1 MTRHIWNITIHRS
14 ELRKERWYLIVLI
27 AGVLVPSFVSSA
39 AEAQHNASHY
49 FHSADLPPGT
59 VGQGQLLRGG
69 PLPGYFQPVEIQA
82 PAGAQISMVMGGQF
96 QPAEPAPVLAGML
109 IGQVYRFKVSR
120 IPRREGYEVFPSIE
134 VINRTYP
141 PCGLEKHFPIPV
153 QLTQEELEMAL
164 AGRFVTRVIYLE
176 DPERAL
182 PVANE
187 PGQQRYYE
195 VLDNEDPLQVADRMG
210 RPVAI
215 LRIGSRTP
223 AYDAVS
229 QRFHFAS
236 PPFLSL
242 QRPGPLPGRRDGLEP
257 TPEGADAQGNFP
269 RLPLPVLQRTQQRR
283 MSNSRFSVEVAP

>member
-1 MTRHIWNITIHRS
+1 MNRHTWDIQTS
-14 ELRKERWYLIVLI
+14 TADSQCLLRGILLAVFST
-27 AGVLVPSFVSSA
+27 VPLVCCEVGL
-39 AEAQHNASHY
+39 AQRESHHY

-69 PLPGYFQPVEIQA
+69 QLRGYFQPVEIQA
-82 PAGAQISMVMGGQF
+82 PEGVQISMVVGGQF
-96 QPAEPAPVLAGML
+96 QPPAPAPVMAGML

-120 IPRREGYEVFPSIE
+120 IPRREGHEVFPSIE

-141 PCGLEKHFPIPV
+141 PCGLERHFPIPV

-164 AGRFVTRVIYLE
+164 AGQFVTRVIYLE
-176 DPERAL
+176 DPQQAL

-195 VLDNEDPLQVADRMG
+195 IRDREDPLEVADRLG

-223 AYDAVS
+223 SYDSVS
-229 QRFHFAS
+229 QRFSFAS

-242 QRPGPLPGRRDGLEP
+242 QRPGPLPQRGDALEER
-257 TPEGADAQGNFP
+257 PEGADAQGNFP
-269 RLPLPVLQRTQQRR
+269 RLPLGVLQQSRQGGV
-283 MSNSRFSVEVAP
+283 SSSRFQVEVAP